1 MNAFSGEVVILD
13 ANVGLELRFDL
24 IRSLSRVGV
33 SNRCEMRRCFELDV
47 TYVLTDNHVGR
58 GKT

>member
-1 MNAFSGEVVILD
+1 MLTWLA
-13 ANVGLELRFDL
+13 LELRFDL